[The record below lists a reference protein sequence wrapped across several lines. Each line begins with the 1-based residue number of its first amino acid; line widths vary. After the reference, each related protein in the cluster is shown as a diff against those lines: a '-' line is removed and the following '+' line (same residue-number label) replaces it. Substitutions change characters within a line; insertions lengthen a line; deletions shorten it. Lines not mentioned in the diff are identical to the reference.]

1 MVDLIRLALAA
12 ARRFSTDDRGVA
24 AVEMVLIAPVA
35 LLMLSVAVA
44 GGQSLTLYHKNV
56 LATDSITDLVSRTPY
71 QKDNITNAS
80 GAELLNES
88 DLDTDLML
96 SQMVYYP
103 SNASNLKIVMSEL
116 LLNKSTNQGTV
127 VWSEGCNGATALTVG
142 SIINLDPSYSLLGA
156 SYLLYGQISNTFQPL
171 GVTLSV
177 PPITLNSTDIL
188 TIRNA
193 NSITLNRDSKTC

>member
-12 ARRFSTDDRGVA
+12 ARKFSANDRGVA

-71 QKDNITNAS
+71 QKDTITNAN
-80 GAELLNES
+80 GAEILNES

-116 LLNKSTNQGTV
+116 SLNTSTNQGTV

-156 SYLLYGQISNTFQPL
+156 TYLLYGQISNTFQPL

-193 NSITLNRDSKTC
+193 TSITLNRDSKTC